1 MNPQCNFRLRK
12 GKHRLVEKAG
22 LKLYTPFILYKED
35 DIMSFGNNLQML
47 RKKNQLSQEGL
58 AEMLGVSR
66 QAVSKWELG
75 EGYPEVDKLLILSK
89 KLNVSLDSLLGAEN
103 TPIASE
109 NGKPSDMIRIISPN
123 EGVVISA
130 SKVVRSQQFKGGKNS
145 PKYALYASDG
155 SETSFSQKTFL
166 AWYRTLDD
174 VTREI
179 AAIQDALNAGAA
191 SYTLQYSVK
200 CKQNLFRTIID

>member
-1 MNPQCNFRLRK
+1 
-12 GKHRLVEKAG
+12 
-22 LKLYTPFILYKED
+22 
-35 DIMSFGNNLQML
+35 MSFGENLQTL

-89 KLNVSLDSLLGAEN
+89 KLNVSLDSLLGEEG
-103 TPIASE
+103 TPIISE
-109 NGKPSDMIRIISPN
+109 NCKPSDTIRIISPN
-123 EGVVISA
+123 EGVIVSA
-130 SKVVRSQQFKGGKNS
+130 SKVARSQQFKGGKKS
-145 PKYALYASDG
+145 PKYALFASEGNDKSLRG
-155 SETSFSQKTFL
+155 EQNTFL
-166 AWYRTLDD
+166 AWYRTLED

-179 AAIQDALNAGAA
+179 AGIQEALETGEA

-200 CKQNLFRTIID
+200 CKQNLFRTIED